1 MNVKSL
7 FIQLMVEV
15 AVRPHSHLV
24 MSFGNTET
32 NLNRKSVVLQESW
45 RKCGMFTRQKIVKVK
60 LQVRSMWVNKV
71 QLYLLV
77 YLFIAVAKVAVNVTS
92 VLRPQ
97 IKKDATSLDLLLR
110 RTVGLQGSL
119 LAEMDVVVVIR
130 FIMTKVVIVNV
141 GVLNTV
147 MRIIAGIRTLQAQ
160 KMTTFQTGVVRVE
173 AVIHAVQCIV
183 SVIGEGQVIVEDLT
197 IRVRG

>member
-77 YLFIAVAKVAVNVTS
+77 YLFIAIAKVAVNVTS
-92 VLRPQ
+92 VLRQQ
-97 IKKDATSLDLLLR
+97 IKKDATSLKLLLR

-119 LAEMDVVVVIR
+119 LAGTDVVVVIG
-130 FIMTKVVIVNV
+130 IKVVIVNV

-147 MRIIAGIRTLQAQ
+147 VRIIAWNRTQQAQ
-160 KMTTFQTGVVRVE
+160 KMTTFQTGVVRLEV
-173 AVIHAVQCIV
+173 VIRAVQCTV
-183 SVIGEGQVIVEDLT
+183 SVMAEGQFIVGDLT